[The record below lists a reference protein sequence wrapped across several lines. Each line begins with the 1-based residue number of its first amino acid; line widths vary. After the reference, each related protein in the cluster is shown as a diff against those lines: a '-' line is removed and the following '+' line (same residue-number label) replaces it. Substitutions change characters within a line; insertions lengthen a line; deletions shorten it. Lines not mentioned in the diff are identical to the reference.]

1 MQKGFLIVALAATF
15 ISTFG
20 FISISGKERTAKPAA
35 ARAVTLEQR
44 ASEALSYAKK
54 HHLNTSYALLLDYSI
69 PSGTPR
75 LFVWSYEKQ
84 QVVARMYVMHGVG
97 GGSTKEKPVFSNR
110 PGSKCSSLGKY
121 KVLKSHG
128 YKVRRSYRLQGLERS
143 NSNAFRRGI
152 MIHRSTWVDR
162 QCCKKYIPL
171 HERSCQGCVT
181 VSSKGM
187 NYLERLIKSET
198 TPLLLWSYT

>member
-1 MQKGFLIVALAATF
+1 MKLKAWKTAVSLALKKAPRTTSEFDRLPEHVA
-15 ISTFG
+15 IIMDG
-20 FISISGKERTAKPAA
+20 NGRW
-35 ARAVTLEQR
+35 
-44 ASEALSYAKK
+44 AKK

-187 NYLERLIKSET
+187 TYLERLIKSET
-198 TPLLLWSYT
+198 TPLLLWSYS